1 MLYYHYIIYSF
12 LLEERGVL
20 VLDNQNFV
28 PLYQQIE
35 EMLRHKIQAGEY
47 QSSMRLPSE
56 AELAAQFGVSTI
68 TVKKAVLNLV
78 EQGLLR
84 RKQGKGTFVVS
95 PKQNRDL
102 TQVVSFSESCRL
114 NGTEAGSKTLE
125 QSVVPAP
132 LFVKE
137 ALKCQENHVIL
148 ISRLRFVDD
157 APMAVETNW
166 FPMFYS
172 FLLDEDLNNRSLFD
186 LLHQKKTPLATA
198 RRSIEICNATS
209 KESQLLQVAQ
219 ESPLLLIQSIVY
231 NPSKCP
237 IFVGKQVINAE
248 HFKVIV

>member
-1 MLYYHYIIYSF
+1 M
-12 LLEERGVL
+12 L

-137 ALKCQENHVIL
+137 ALKWPGESCD
-148 ISRLRFVDD
+148 SY
-157 APMAVETNW
+157 
-166 FPMFYS
+166 FP
-172 FLLDEDLNNRSLFD
+172 
-186 LLHQKKTPLATA
+186 TA
-198 RRSIEICNATS
+198 LCGRRSHGGGN
-209 KESQLLQVAQ
+209 QLVPHVLQF
-219 ESPLLLIQSIVY
+219 ST
-231 NPSKCP
+231 
-237 IFVGKQVINAE
+237 G
-248 HFKVIV
+248 